1 MRKDFRLNLLKQAW
15 EFSFSHDKQIAIGVE
30 KMYYKRYFKDEVD
43 TLEEDVIRLQKMMV
57 TLSND
62 LYHRGLVE

>member
-1 MRKDFRLNLLKQAW
+1 MTTLSDLVYDIELEIACLL
-15 EFSFSHDKQIAIGVE
+15 D
-30 KMYYKRYFKDEVD
+30 DLEVD
-43 TLEEDVIRLQKMMV
+43 TLEEDIIRLQKMMV